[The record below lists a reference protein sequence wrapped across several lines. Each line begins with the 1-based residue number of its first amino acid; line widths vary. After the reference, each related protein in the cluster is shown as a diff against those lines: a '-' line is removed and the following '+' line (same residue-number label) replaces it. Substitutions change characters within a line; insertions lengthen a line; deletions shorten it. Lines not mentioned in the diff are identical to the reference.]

1 MTYHDD
7 EVESTRK
14 GCVEGE
20 SIGQAYLWESLS
32 YPRATV
38 PMWTVPAV
46 CEDVWVWVCGHK
58 HQA

>member
-14 GCVEGE
+14 GCAEGE
-20 SIGQAYLWESLS
+20 SVGRAYLWESLS
-32 YPRATV
+32 YPRVMV
-38 PMWTVPAV
+38 PMWTAPAV

-58 HQA
+58 RQA